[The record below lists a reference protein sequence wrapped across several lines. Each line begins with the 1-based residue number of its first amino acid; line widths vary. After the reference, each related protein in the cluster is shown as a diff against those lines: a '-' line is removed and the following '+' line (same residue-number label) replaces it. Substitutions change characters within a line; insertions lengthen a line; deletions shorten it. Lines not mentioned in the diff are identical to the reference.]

1 MLIPLWEY
9 ILIEPIKETV
19 TESGLL
25 IEEEKTG
32 VVKGKI
38 TALGEVELKST
49 LKLGDVVYF
58 GEYSPDIVNGQYL
71 IRVDNIICKE
81 W

>member
-1 MLIPLWEY
+1 MKLIPFGPY
-9 ILIEPIKETV
+9 VLIEPIKETV

-38 TALGEVELKST
+38 TALGEAELTTS
-49 LKLGDVVYF
+49 LKVGDVVYF
-58 GEYSPDIVNGQYL
+58 GEYSPDIIDGQYL
-71 IRVDNIICKE
+71 IRLDNIICKE
-81 W
+81 